1 MVTNFKRKNN
11 LIKFNVLADLC
22 TCSHQRISKVNELS
36 GFFMTGILALNWL
49 IANRQK
55 QPPAVFF

>member
-1 MVTNFKRKNN
+1 MVTNFKQKNN

-22 TCSHQRISKVNELS
+22 TWSHQRLSKVNELS